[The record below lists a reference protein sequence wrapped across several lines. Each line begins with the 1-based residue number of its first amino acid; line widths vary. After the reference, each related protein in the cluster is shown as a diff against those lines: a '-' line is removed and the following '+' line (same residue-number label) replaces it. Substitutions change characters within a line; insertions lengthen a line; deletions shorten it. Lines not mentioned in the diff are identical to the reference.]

1 MKNYYNN
8 PRPIIITQPQPS
20 NMSMLFICKCI
31 FYYKSKNVCY
41 YFDFIFG
48 KYSPKYLFEYWGSKV
63 NIVIEY
69 TETKWYIKLTKFGYY
84 RVVRKY
90 RILYKRG
97 WSRPDLSSIC
107 RFGGHLNLN
116 AQIKVR

>member
-8 PRPIIITQPQPS
+8 PRPIIIIQPQLS
-20 NMSMLFICKCI
+20 NMSFLFICKCI
-31 FYYKSKNVCY
+31 FFYYRSKNVYY

-48 KYSPKYLFEYWGSKV
+48 NYSPKYLFEYWGSKA
-63 NIVIEY
+63 NIVIQY

-97 WSRPDLSSIC
+97 WSRP
-107 RFGGHLNLN
+107 NLDP
-116 AQIKVR
+116 QSKVR